1 MENDIKVTFSPEALK
16 VLKNTLNARGPTV
29 EEFEL
34 FLRLDWDERIKLF
47 CRLDWDERK
56 TLLCLCTP
64 QFLEKFI
71 KKTKLPIYLDI
82 RQWFIEEKILKE

>member
-16 VLKNTLNARGPTV
+16 VLKNTLVKIPTS
-29 EEFEL
+29 EKFESFRKLAWDKQMEL
-34 FLRLDWDERIKLF
+34 FSRLDWDD
-47 CRLDWDERK
+47 CK
-56 TLLCLCTP
+56 TLMSLCTP